1 MQIQGITDAV
11 DTCGCCGKTGLKRTV
26 VIRQD
31 NGDLDFFG
39 TTCAAE
45 ALKLSAKDVTAQ
57 ARKAEAA
64 KQRAADQARAKQAE
78 AEFAEWVSF
87 LRTAT
92 GMGGHDVGAMVTAL
106 GGFAPARAAF
116 LARGKS

>member
-1 MQIQGITDAV
+1 MLEIQGITDTV

-26 VIRQD
+26 VIRRE

-57 ARKAEAA
+57 ARRAETA
-64 KQRAADQARAKQAE
+64 KQKAADRARAKKDETA
-78 AEFAEWVSF
+78 FAEWVSF

-92 GMGGHDVGAMVTAL
+92 GMSGSDVGAMVTAL
-106 GGFAPARAAF
+106 GGFGPARAKF
-116 LARGKS
+116 LARG